1 MQGLT
6 TLAYAIGQ
14 IFAILLPTLCYLAAL
29 SLFLFA
35 GWGFWRQAQP
45 DNPFRGKPWVP
56 ITGLLFCGVFASFPK
71 FLTMANRSAGSD
83 ITVGVSGLSSYS
95 TPTSTSSI
103 LGTTP
108 ADSVVA
114 IVQTFQLFFQAF
126 GAMMAFAAMYALWST
141 MRGTSRRTPGACF
154 VQFVFA
160 VMLINVVTVS
170 QWLVGFF
177 A

>member
-6 TLAYAIGQ
+6 TFAYAVGQ
-14 IFAILLPTLCYLAAL
+14 GFAVLLPTFCYLASL

-35 GWGFWRQAQP
+35 GWGFWRQSQP
-45 DNPFRGKPWVP
+45 DNPFRGKPWIP
-56 ITGLLFCGVFASFPK
+56 IASLLFCGVFASFPR
-71 FLTMANRSAGSD
+71 FLTLANRSAGSD
-83 ITVGVSGLSSYS
+83 ITVGIAGLSSYS
-95 TPTSTSSI
+95 TPTPTSNI

-141 MRGTSRRTPGACF
+141 LRGTSRRTAGACC

-160 VMLINVVTVS
+160 VMLINVVTIS

-177 A
+177 T